1 MPLDSMFGLASAA
14 KGGNTGNDN
23 QNRYKVCDFPF
34 DGDKPGNQN
43 PPPKCYG
50 RTPRWWKIVKG
61 MGYRSRTEII
71 SQILDTANCGI
82 TKTKLMYKVSLSH
95 DQLKEYL
102 AVLTQ
107 SDLLRYDFV
116 RRTFMTTKKGLTFL
130 NLYNQID
137 HLMKE
142 EEQKI

>member
-1 MPLDSMFGLASAA
+1 
-14 KGGNTGNDN
+14 
-23 QNRYKVCDFPF
+23 
-34 DGDKPGNQN
+34 
-43 PPPKCYG
+43 
-50 RTPRWWKIVKG
+50 

-71 SQILDTANCGI
+71 SQILDTANSGI
-82 TKTKLMYKVSLSH
+82 TKTKLMYKVFLSH

-116 RRTFMTTKKGLTFL
+116 RRRFMTTKKGLRFL

-137 HLMKE
+137 QLMKE
-142 EEQKI
+142 EEQQQI

>member
-1 MPLDSMFGLASAA
+1 
-14 KGGNTGNDN
+14 
-23 QNRYKVCDFPF
+23 
-34 DGDKPGNQN
+34 
-43 PPPKCYG
+43 
-50 RTPRWWKIVKG
+50 

-71 SQILDTANCGI
+71 SQILDTANGGI
-82 TKTKLMYKVSLSH
+82 TKTKLMYKVFLSH

-116 RRTFMTTKKGLTFL
+116 RRRFMTTKKGLTFL

-142 EEQKI
+142 EEQQI

>member
-1 MPLDSMFGLASAA
+1 
-14 KGGNTGNDN
+14 
-23 QNRYKVCDFPF
+23 
-34 DGDKPGNQN
+34 
-43 PPPKCYG
+43 
-50 RTPRWWKIVKG
+50 

-71 SQILDTANCGI
+71 SEILDTANGGI
-82 TKTKLMYKVSLSH
+82 TKTKLMYKVFLSH

-116 RRTFMTTKKGLTFL
+116 RRTFMTTKKGLSFL

-137 HLMKE
+137 QLMNE
-142 EEQKI
+142 EEQQQI